1 MHRRTALTA
10 IPAALGCLLANRAFA
25 AEDSPY
31 NRAYT
36 SSLAGGYIG
45 AVTDLFVRIR
55 ETQMENLMAAAES
68 YLLEGF
74 RVNLGGLCELFPR
87 LRGIFDALDDPFDP
101 TRHRLV
107 LGASP
112 GERLRRQFETQ
123 AAVERIEAS
132 ERRPVLLSFLDTA
145 SGLID
150 DTLTP
155 GNIGT
160 ISGYRLKVDPA
171 QPDEGIFFIHQ
182 VDGAETRVDTV
193 TRNKPGERIF
203 LVPAIP
209 AGMRLWLEV
218 RARFGEE
225 LRTGRLA
232 ATLETPV

>member
-1 MHRRTALTA
+1 MSIKYCVVRNPLLTDPIGYRA
-10 IPAALGCLLANRAFA
+10 QVLKTGSADLDMLAQRIV
-25 AEDSPY
+25 DQGTTVRLPDV
-31 NRAYT
+31 
-36 SSLAGGYIG
+36 LA
-45 AVTDLFVRIR
+45 VL
-55 ETQMENLMAAAES
+55 ENLMAAAES

-193 TRNKPGERIF
+193 TRNKPGEMIF